1 MTECLEC
8 GNKVFIRNV
17 KDVKDLQSDAGI
29 YTCTVCKAKYL
40 IEEDKGEGLFESE
53 NAQPKRVG

>member
-1 MTECLEC
+1 LEC

-17 KDVKDLQSDAGI
+17 KEVKDLQSDAGI

-53 NAQPKRVG
+53 NAQPKRIG